1 MIRRRTLIGAAAA
14 VLAMPSVAR
23 ASRTLT
29 LLVGGPPGS
38 VPDQNARSFAPF
50 LQRHL
55 PHTEI
60 ALSNLEG
67 QSGLL
72 AFRALAAAEPT
83 GATLGWVGT
92 PTLPARMVDR
102 GGDKLME
109 QLVLLGAVQKEP
121 VVIVSPA
128 ASPLTSAQDIIT
140 KAATDK
146 DSVPFGTPAAGSP
159 PFLAALRLQ
168 ALAQTRLNIVSF
180 PSSQAA
186 RQAVLASNVSA
197 AALALSDAIGDLRE
211 GRLVGLG
218 IAARKPLDAF
228 PDMPPL
234 RDVGL
239 PLSAVI
245 LRGLAAPA
253 GVPAGALEPVMAA
266 MKAVVGDPEFVAQ
279 GDSGG
284 FTAQWIDG
292 AAWTTQAGTERD
304 DLARLWETDP
314 WLPTGTG

>member
-146 DSVPFGTPAAGSP
+146 DSVPFGTPADAE
-159 PFLAALRLQ
+159 AALRAQNYATVAGLEQVADAQ
-168 ALAQTRLNIVSF
+168 AE
-180 PSSQAA
+180 A
-186 RQAVLASNVSA
+186 RRQKCSHWLHNGRA
-197 AALALSDAIGDLRE
+197 AA
-211 GRLVGLG
+211 V
-218 IAARKPLDAF
+218 
-228 PDMPPL
+228 
-234 RDVGL
+234 
-239 PLSAVI
+239 
-245 LRGLAAPA
+245 
-253 GVPAGALEPVMAA
+253 
-266 MKAVVGDPEFVAQ
+266 
-279 GDSGG
+279 
-284 FTAQWIDG
+284 
-292 AAWTTQAGTERD
+292 
-304 DLARLWETDP
+304 
-314 WLPTGTG
+314 